1 MATLHFELVSPERV
15 LFSGEVEAVM
25 LPGTEGDMTVLPGHA
40 PVMTALKTGVVI
52 ATNHKDNG
60 ERVLVRGGFAE
71 VNAGGVTVLAERDP
85 GPGPHGR
92 DDRPRDPASRDGARR
107 DRGFRGP
114 AGGRRGH
121 RATARGA
128 GRPTVLRRPGR
139 GLAAPRGWAKGLRL
153 SS

>member
-71 VNAGGVTVLAERDP
+71 VNAEGVIVLAERATPVEDLTAEMID
-85 GPGPHGR
+85 HEILQAEMMR
-92 DDRPRDPASRDGARR
+92 D
-107 DRGFRGP
+107 
-114 AGGRRGH
+114 
-121 RATARGA
+121 ATEDFAAKQAADAAIAQLREVRGA
-128 GRPTVLRRPGR
+128 LQF
-139 GLAAPRGWAKGLRL
+139 
-153 SS
+153 

>member
-52 ATNHKDNG
+52 ATNHRNNG

-71 VNAGGVTVLAERDP
+71 VNAAGVIVLAERATPVQDLTAEMID
-85 GPGPHGR
+85 HEILQAEMMR
-92 DDRPRDPASRDGARR
+92 D
-107 DRGFRGP
+107 
-114 AGGRRGH
+114 
-121 RATARGA
+121 ATEDFAAQQAADAAIVQLREVRGA
-128 GRPTVLRRPGR
+128 LQF
-139 GLAAPRGWAKGLRL
+139 
-153 SS
+153 

>member
-71 VNAGGVTVLAERDP
+71 VNAAGVTVLAERATPVQDLTAEMIDREILQAEMA
-85 GPGPHGR
+85 R
-92 DDRPRDPASRDGARR
+92 DATEDFAAQQAAATVGELESFCASTASNPRRR
-107 DRGFRGP
+107 HGP
-114 AGGRRGH
+114 ALAGTRR
-121 RATARGA
+121 
-128 GRPTVLRRPGR
+128 
-139 GLAAPRGWAKGLRL
+139 RL
-153 SS
+153 HA

>member
-1 MATLHFELVSPERV
+1 MATFHFELVSPERV

-71 VNAGGVTVLAERDP
+71 VNAAGVTVLAERATPVQDLTAEMIDREILQAEMA
-85 GPGPHGR
+85 R
-92 DDRPRDPASRDGARR
+92 D
-107 DRGFRGP
+107 
-114 AGGRRGH
+114 
-121 RATARGA
+121 ATEDFAAQQAADAAIAQLREVRGA
-128 GRPTVLRRPGR
+128 LQF
-139 GLAAPRGWAKGLRL
+139 
-153 SS
+153 